1 MRHRLLWLMVPL
13 LLAAKKPPPPP
24 PEPPP
29 SVALGVEK
37 WRVGDY
43 GAAVTIWTPFAQGGD
58 PAALFNLGQAYK
70 LGRGVPQDLAR
81 ARDYYA
87 AAAAKGS
94 LPGQAT
100 YGIML
105 FQAGDKAEA
114 FRWLKLAADR
124 GEPRAQ
130 YVLGVATFN
139 GDGTRR
145 SRPLGYGYLLRAAD
159 GGLAQ
164 AKTMLTAIEPS
175 LSPADRNGGLA
186 VAASLAAGTG
196 IPAAYA
202 SIGPQTIPNPVATR
216 PPPVPVV
223 ASATPPVRP
232 PVAQPAPANPV
243 AAPTGAPA
251 TIKPQPAPV
260 ATPPAAK
267 PQPQPVTAAPPPKP
281 QPAPIA
287 PSIAEAQPVPA
298 TTSPPAAKPR
308 PETPVTQ
315 PAPVAPPKPRPVPPS
330 VTTVDIQPSAPAAE
344 APPPK
349 VEPAK
354 PGPKPAASKPEPI
367 KPKPASKGW
376 RVQLGAFSTAAK
388 AEAAWAATRKAVA
401 TPPGNG
407 KPIYDA
413 GEGIVKLQLGP
424 FASKTEAQKACA
436 QLSDAGRACF
446 TVAP

>member
-1 MRHRLLWLMVPL
+1 MSSRHLLLLLVPL

-24 PEPPP
+24 PEPAPT
-29 SVALGVEK
+29 VTLGVEK

-43 GAAVTIWTPFAQGGD
+43 AAAVTIWTPFAQSGD
-58 PAALFNLGQAYK
+58 PAALYNLGQAYK

-105 FQAGDKAEA
+105 FQAGNKPEA
-114 FRWLKLAADR
+114 LRWLKLAADR

-145 SRPLGYGYLLRAAD
+145 SRPLGYGYLLRAASS
-159 GGLAQ
+159 GLAQ

-175 LSPADRNGGLA
+175 LSPADRSGGMA

-196 IPAAYA
+196 IPPAYA
-202 SIGPQTIPNPVATR
+202 SGGPQTIPNPVAAR
-216 PPPVPVV
+216 PLPPPPVV
-223 ASATPPVRP
+223 ASATPPARPVTQPAPPPAKPVDAPANISVTIKPQPALVTAPPPQPVTTAPPPSPQPAPVVPPVAKPQPAPVAAPP
-232 PVAQPAPANPV
+232 PVAQPAPV
-243 AAPTGAPA
+243 
-251 TIKPQPAPV
+251 V
-260 ATPPAAK
+260 
-267 PQPQPVTAAPPPKP
+267 
-281 QPAPIA
+281 
-287 PSIAEAQPVPA
+287 
-298 TTSPPAAKPR
+298 
-308 PETPVTQ
+308 
-315 PAPVAPPKPRPVPPS
+315 PPKPRPVTPP
-330 VTTVDIQPSAPAAE
+330 VTTVDIQPSAPAAGTP
-344 APPPK
+344 PPPK
-349 VEPAK
+349 VEAPKPAPKPETAK
-354 PGPKPAASKPEPI
+354 PAGPKPEAA
-367 KPKPASKGW
+367 KPKPVPKGW

-401 TPPGNG
+401 NPPGNG

-424 FASKTEAQKACA
+424 FASKAEAQKACA